1 MQIKNYDF
9 KVNKFTHYF
18 HGLSGMSY
26 KTPHLKQHHCNN
38 SWESKILQQMSSE
51 YLLSTSAYQNWLL
64 ICGTGNKWHICKR
77 VYMELSD
84 SKMNYFEMLDW
95 FPPLLEGEI
104 IFKEQT
110 FFFSFP
116 LPCQTHAV
124 CYTLSPDSLIHWLV
138 ISANFTERLLCQF
151 GNLVSHDWWPTIIS
165 TTVKKENELWRNVL
179 FTYIKG

>member
-1 MQIKNYDF
+1 
-9 KVNKFTHYF
+9 
-18 HGLSGMSY
+18 
-26 KTPHLKQHHCNN
+26 
-38 SWESKILQQMSSE
+38 MSSE

-84 SKMNYFEMLDW
+84 SEMNYFEMLDW
-95 FPPLLEGEI
+95 FPPLPEGEI

-110 FFFSFP
+110 FFFHF
-116 LPCQTHAV
+116 LYHVKHMQFVTRR
-124 CYTLSPDSLIHWLV
+124 SPDSLIHWSV

-179 FTYIKG
+179 FTYKKG

>member
-1 MQIKNYDF
+1 MILFSCEFCEISKNTFFTEHLRAIASVKIEMQIKNYDF

-77 VYMELSD
+77 VYMELSE
-84 SKMNYFEMLDW
+84 SVMNYFEMLDW
-95 FPPLLEGEI
+95 FP
-104 IFKEQT
+104 
-110 FFFSFP
+110 FP
-116 LPCQTHAV
+116 P
-124 CYTLSPDSLIHWLV
+124 P
-138 ISANFTERLLCQF
+138 
-151 GNLVSHDWWPTIIS
+151 PPPP
-165 TTVKKENELWRNVL
+165 KKKFL
-179 FTYIKG
+179 